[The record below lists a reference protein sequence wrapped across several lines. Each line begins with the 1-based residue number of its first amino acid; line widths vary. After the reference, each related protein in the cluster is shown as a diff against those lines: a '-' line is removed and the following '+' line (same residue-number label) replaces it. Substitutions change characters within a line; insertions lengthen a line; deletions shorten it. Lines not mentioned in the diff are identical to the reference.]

1 MAKKK
6 TKHMKKTDKT
16 DKTGEFSR
24 SIKIKY
30 DPKNERQVELI
41 QWLDVKLS
49 SLLDEFEYKNRP
61 CEIIT

>member
-6 TKHMKKTDKT
+6 TKDIKKTE
-16 DKTGEFSR
+16 KTGEFSR
-24 SIKIKY
+24 NIKIKY

-49 SLLDEFEYKNRP
+49 SLLNEFEYKNKP
-61 CEIIT
+61 CEIIKE

>member
-6 TKHMKKTDKT
+6 TKDIKKTE
-16 DKTGEFSR
+16 KTGEFSR
-24 SIKIKY
+24 NIKIKY

-49 SLLDEFEYKNRP
+49 SIFDEFEYKNRP
-61 CEIIT
+61 CEIIKE

>member
-6 TKHMKKTDKT
+6 TKDIIKTE
-16 DKTGEFSR
+16 KTGEFSR
-24 SIKIKY
+24 NIKIKY
-30 DPKNERQVELI
+30 DPENERQLELI

-61 CEIIT
+61 CEIIKQ